1 MSLLRISFACW
12 PYDRVEALRDGEVT
26 PEGIDL
32 NFIPSHPGDTF
43 LRMLDHREFEAS
55 EMSMSS
61 YLMSKE
67 LDDPFV
73 AIPVFTSRT
82 FRHNGLF
89 VNTTSGIKEP
99 QDLVGKRVG
108 LPEYQITSAL
118 WMRGILQHE
127 YDVHPTNINWFA
139 ERWGSGMHSHGS
151 ATGFKPPPRV
161 SIQTI
166 PKGESQFS
174 LLLKGQLDA
183 AFVIQDIPS
192 GMCRSSLR
200 DFTGPVPNIR
210 RLFEDYK
217 TVEMDYYRRTGLFP
231 IMHTVVLRKDVY
243 AQNQWAALS
252 LYRAFCDA
260 KAKFYKNIGEW
271 ELFSFPWIRHALE
284 EQRALM
290 GDDPYPYGL
299 RANRKVVETI
309 CRYSFEQG
317 LTKSQA
323 SPESLFAPSTLD
335 T

>member
-1 MSLLRISFACW
+1 
-12 PYDRVEALRDGEVT
+12 
-26 PEGIDL
+26 
-32 NFIPSHPGDTF
+32 
-43 LRMLDHREFEAS
+43 
-55 EMSMSS
+55 
-61 YLMSKE
+61 
-67 LDDPFV
+67 
-73 AIPVFTSRT
+73 
-82 FRHNGLF
+82 
-89 VNTTSGIKEP
+89 
-99 QDLVGKRVG
+99 
-108 LPEYQITSAL
+108 
-118 WMRGILQHE
+118 
-127 YDVHPTNINWFA
+127 
-139 ERWGSGMHSHGS
+139 MHSHGS
-151 ATGFKPPPRV
+151 ATGFKPPPGV

-174 LLLKGQLDA
+174 LLVKGELDA

-217 TVEMDYYRRTGLFP
+217 KVEMDYYRRTGLFP

-243 AQNQWAALS
+243 EQNQWAALS
-252 LYRAFCDA
+252 LYRAFCEA

-309 CRYSFEQG
+309 CQYSFEQG
-317 LTKSQA
+317 LTKAQA
-323 SPESLFAPSTLD
+323 APESLLAPSTLD

>member
-1 MSLLRISFACW
+1 
-12 PYDRVEALRDGEVT
+12 
-26 PEGIDL
+26 
-32 NFIPSHPGDTF
+32 
-43 LRMLDHREFEAS
+43 
-55 EMSMSS
+55 
-61 YLMSKE
+61 
-67 LDDPFV
+67 
-73 AIPVFTSRT
+73 
-82 FRHNGLF
+82 
-89 VNTTSGIKEP
+89 
-99 QDLVGKRVG
+99 
-108 LPEYQITSAL
+108 
-118 WMRGILQHE
+118 
-127 YDVHPTNINWFA
+127 
-139 ERWGSGMHSHGS
+139 
-151 ATGFKPPPRV
+151 
-161 SIQTI
+161 
-166 PKGESQFS
+166 
-174 LLLKGQLDA
+174 
-183 AFVIQDIPS
+183 VIQDIPS

-200 DFTGPVPNIR
+200 DFTSPLPNIR

-260 KAKFYKNIGEW
+260 KAEFYKHIGEW

-309 CRYSFEQG
+309 CQYSFEQG

-323 SPESLFAPSTLD
+323 SPEGLFAPATLD